1 MKNKK
6 INYFKITFLLGL
18 VFLTNVNC
26 ERDLSED
33 ATLSTFSKM
42 GEIFTDAP
50 VGLGS
55 NFYFPYGG
63 SKATAWSVDNEVSY
77 KGTSSMRFDVPNS
90 NDPEGNYAGAIFRI
104 DGAGRDLTDYDVLTF
119 WAKVYPAPFVV

>member
-1 MKNKK
+1 MKNRK
-6 INYFKITFLLGL
+6 IIYLKNTFFL
-18 VFLTNVNC
+18 VLILLTNVNC

-33 ATLSTFSKM
+33 ANLSTFSKT
-42 GEIFTDAP
+42 GEIFTDSP

-55 NFYFPYGG
+55 NFYFPYEG

-77 KGTSSMRFDVPNS
+77 KGTASMRFDVPNA

-104 DGAGRDLTDYDVLTF
+104 DGAGRDLTTWLQ
-119 WAKVYPAPFVV
+119 